1 MKFKI
6 SYFTNRG
13 LNRELNEDSILVD
26 DLLISSCDMED
37 HKDSILVKEK
47 ILFVVA
53 DGMGGHAK
61 GEVASKF
68 VLTKLKQQIAS
79 LKDVETLREQLHC
92 IKNDLDDF
100 AQQNPEFLDMG
111 TVLAGVLIIESKL
124 IVFNIGDCRVYQNNF
139 GYLEQ
144 LSEDHSLVY
153 ALYKSGDIEYNQM
166 KDHPKKNI
174 VLSALIANQQE
185 KLDSI
190 FVKEIEPLSSEKEF
204 LICSDGLWESM
215 TIEEMEDCMKSDNLM
230 ECLKSKTF
238 SNGAKDNFSFINT
251 RIENE

>member
-13 LNRELNEDSILVD
+13 SMRELNEDSILVD
-26 DLLISSCDMED
+26 DLLISSFDMED
-37 HKDSILVKEK
+37 HKDAILVKDK

-68 VLTKLKQQIAS
+68 VLTKLKQQMTS
-79 LKDVETLREQLHC
+79 LKDVKTLREQLHC

-100 AQQNPEFLDMG
+100 AQHNPEFLDMG
-111 TVLAGVLIIESKL
+111 TVLAGILIIGNKL

-144 LSEDHSLVY
+144 LNEDHSLVY

-174 VLSALIANQQE
+174 VLSALIANKLE
-185 KLDSI
+185 RLDSI
-190 FVKEIEPLSSEKEF
+190 FVKEIEALSNDKEF

-230 ECLKSKTF
+230 ECLKLKTF
-238 SNGAKDNFSFINT
+238 ANGAKDNFSIINI
-251 RIENE
+251 RIEK